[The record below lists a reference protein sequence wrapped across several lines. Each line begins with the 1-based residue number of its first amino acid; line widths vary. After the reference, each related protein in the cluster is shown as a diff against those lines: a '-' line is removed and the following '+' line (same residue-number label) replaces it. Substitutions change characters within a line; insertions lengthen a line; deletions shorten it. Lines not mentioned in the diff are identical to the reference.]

1 MCMMSKMSCGVL
13 YAVKQCKEMSN
24 EEAIAWFMSK
34 YTDTPKIYYTSYQ
47 IQNIFFSA
55 IGELL
60 DCLEFPSFFW
70 YTFTRYKQYPWD
82 MNDFEA
88 ACSVLSEIRVKDG
101 GGNYINGFLPFE
113 QYQEEGFFK

>member
-1 MCMMSKMSCGVL
+1 MCMSKRSCGVL
-13 YAVKQCKEMSN
+13 YAVKQRKEMSN

-60 DCLEFPSFFW
+60 DCLEFPHFFGIHL
-70 YTFTRYKQYPWD
+70 
-82 MNDFEA
+82 
-88 ACSVLSEIRVKDG
+88 CVISSILGI
-101 GGNYINGFLPFE
+101 
-113 QYQEEGFFK
+113 